1 MKPVLS
7 QSRKEKKERTRKRR
21 KIKNKKRK
29 ERRKG
34 KREGRREGNREGKI
48 KVFSS
53 IVLAYVP
60 GSKTKKKKNEKDVL
74 IKLMHF
80 NS

>member
-1 MKPVLS
+1 MGLHETWS
-7 QSRKEKKERTRKRR
+7 QSVKKEKKERTRKRR

-60 GSKTKKKKNEKDVL
+60 GSKTKKKMKK
-74 IKLMHF
+74 MY
-80 NS
+80 